1 MGRTG
6 VEPHGDITPPEREQT
21 SLGSSVTREP
31 RPTDPGSEADLSA
44 GVSPA
49 GAAPGL
55 ALDWHS
61 IDWRKVHRN
70 VRRLQA
76 RIVKAVREGRWGKVK
91 ALVYLLTHSFSG
103 RALAILRVVTNSGA
117 KSPGVDHV
125 RWNTPEAKTAAFSTL
140 RRHGYR
146 PQPLRR
152 VYIPKSNGKM
162 RPLGIPTMTD
172 RAMQALYL
180 LGLDPIEETLADRN
194 SFGFRLGRCC
204 ADALRQ
210 CHHVLCGSEGAGWV
224 LEGDIKSCYDRISHD
239 WLLANVPMDKVILRK
254 WLKAGF
260 LEEGA
265 LFATTEGT
273 PQGGIISPALAN
285 RTLDGLESLLAGH
298 YADTRRRARTFKAHL
313 VRYADDFVIT
323 GMSEG
328 FLKNEVKP
336 LVEQFLSERGLE
348 LSHEKTRITHIED
361 GFDFLGQTVR
371 RFSDGKVLV
380 KPSKKSVQAFL
391 AGVREVIQRQGGH
404 GTVGELIQ
412 ALNQK
417 IKGWAMYHRH
427 ACSKRTFGYVDTRIF
442 GMLWRWCRR
451 RHRQK
456 PRKWIK
462 EKYFKRLGGRD
473 WVFTGTIRDG
483 EGKTYPICLLEAGRV
498 TIRRHV
504 KVRGDANPYDPAW
517 EQYFEERLFRR
528 MQATL
533 AGRTQIKY
541 LWRQQ
546 GGRCGG
552 CGQLLLEEEEWQIHH
567 RVRRVDGGDDGLD
580 NLELLHANCHRQ
592 IHSQESGTGPD
603 RVSREAFGKA

>member
-1 MGRTG
+1 M
-6 VEPHGDITPPEREQT
+6 
-21 SLGSSVTREP
+21 
-31 RPTDPGSEADLSA
+31 SA
-44 GVSPA
+44 A
-49 GAAPGL
+49 EMLACAAPGP
-55 ALDWHS
+55 AVDWHA
-61 IDWRKVHRN
+61 INWQKVYRT

-76 RIVKAVREGRWGKVK
+76 RIVKAVRERRWGKVK

-117 KSPGVDHV
+117 RTPGVDGAL
-125 RWNTPEAKTAAFSTL
+125 WNTPEAKTAAFSVL
-140 RRHGYR
+140 RRHGYQ

-152 VYIPKSNGKM
+152 VYIPKSNGKK
-162 RPLGIPTMTD
+162 RPLGLPTMTD

-194 SFGFRLGRCC
+194 SYGFRLGRCC

-210 CHHVLCGSEGAGWV
+210 CHQILCGSEGARWV

-239 WLLANVPMDKVILRK
+239 WLLNHVPMDKVILRK

-260 LEEGA
+260 LEKGV
-265 LFATTEGT
+265 LFATTEGA
-273 PQGGIISPALAN
+273 PQGGVISPALAN
-285 RTLDGLESLLAGH
+285 RTLDGLESLLSGH
-298 YADTRRRARTFKAHL
+298 YAKTQRRGRMFKVHL
-313 VRYADDFVIT
+313 VRYADDFIIT

-371 RFSDGKVLV
+371 RFNDGKVLV
-380 KPSKKSVQAFL
+380 KPSKKSIKTFL
-391 AGVREVIQRQGGH
+391 AGIREVIREQGGH
-404 GTVGELIQ
+404 STAGELIRT
-412 ALNQK
+412 LNAK
-417 IKGWAMYHRH
+417 IKGWTMYHRH

-442 GMLWRWCRR
+442 RMLWRWCCK

-456 PRKWIK
+456 SRKWIK
-462 EKYFKRLGGRD
+462 EKYFKRFGDRD
-473 WVFTGTIRDG
+473 WVFTGTIRDDR
-483 EGKTYPICLLEAGRV
+483 GKVLPVCLLEAGRV
-498 TIRRHV
+498 SIRRHV
-504 KVRGDANPYDPAW
+504 KVKGDANPYDPEW
-517 EQYFEERLFRR
+517 ELYFEQRLLQK

-533 AGRTQIKY
+533 AGRGQIAY
-541 LWRQQ
+541 LWREQ

-552 CGQLLLEEEEWQIHH
+552 CGQLLQEEQEWQIHH

-592 IHSQESGTGPD
+592 KHSRESAAGSD
-603 RVSREAFGKA
+603 RVSREAFVKA